1 MLSSMVAERACIMV
15 WDGLRPD
22 MVSRE
27 LTPHLWRLAEEGVWF
42 ERSYAVYPTLTR
54 ANSPAIST
62 GCRPGHAG
70 VPGNTFCLRTGGGW
84 ATFSS
89 GDATNLQRLAAADG
103 RPVLLV
109 DTLAD
114 RVHRA
119 GGRTVVVGS
128 GSPGSAWLQHPR
140 ASETGD
146 LVIANGVPGMEST
159 LDALRARFG
168 PPPRQALPA
177 TRWTSYFTRVITDY
191 VVPELAPMLLVFWH
205 TDPDHTS
212 HFRGLLA
219 PETAQAVH
227 DADQNLGKILESY
240 DRSGLRATTDFIVTS
255 DHGSSTITRRVQPAQ
270 DLAKAVGSGVVAE
283 NGGSAFVYGSANV
296 ALRAVRELDYAG
308 PVFTRDGG
316 ERSMPLDMLGL
327 DGPRAPDVVFS
338 LAWSDQEVDGVAG
351 AAVGTYSKLVVDH
364 GTISPFDLHNTLVAH
379 GPDFRTAWRDAVPVG
394 NIDICPTL
402 THVLGLD
409 SGTRCDGRVLWEA
422 LRDGAQQP
430 PDWRSHE
437 EVTSFSAR
445 GREWRQRVWFEQ
457 VGTTSYVS
465 GGSVQTAT
473 GAG

>member
-1 MLSSMVAERACIMV
+1 MAAERACIMV

-27 LTPHLWRLAEEGVWF
+27 LTPHLWRLAEDGVWF

-62 GCRPGHAG
+62 GCRPGRAG
-70 VPGNTFCLRTGGGW
+70 VPGNTFCLPAGDAL
-84 ATFSS
+84 ATFTS
-89 GDATNLQRLAAADG
+89 GDAGHLQRLADADG

-109 DTLAD
+109 DTVAD

-146 LVIANGVPGMEST
+146 LVIASGVPGMEAT
-159 LDALRARFG
+159 MDALRARFG

-219 PETAQAVH
+219 PETAQAIH

-240 DRSGLRATTDFIVTS
+240 DRSGLRATTDFIMTS
-255 DHGSSTITRRVQPAQ
+255 DHGGSTITRRVRPGQ
-270 DLAKAVGSGVVAE
+270 DLAEMVGPGTIAE
-283 NGGSAFVYGSANV
+283 NGGSAFVYSSAQQ
-296 ALRAVRELDYAG
+296 AIRAVRQLDYAG
-308 PVFTRDGG
+308 PVFTRRG
-316 ERSMPLDMLGL
+316 RHQTMPLALVGL

-338 LAWSDQEVDGVAG
+338 LAWSDEEVEGVSG

-364 GTISPFDLHNTLVAH
+364 GTISPFDLRNTLVAH
-379 GPDFRTAWRDAVPVG
+379 GPDFRTAWRDAMPVG
-394 NIDICPTL
+394 NIDVCPTL
-402 THVLGLD
+402 TYVLGLD
-409 SGTRCDGRVLWEA
+409 PGTQCDGRVLWEA
-422 LRDGAQQP
+422 LRDGAQHAP
-430 PDWRSHE
+430 AWRSHQ
-437 EVTSFSAR
+437 EVVSYSAR
-445 GREWRQRVWFEQ
+445 GQEWLQRVWFDQ
-457 VGTTSYVS
+457 VGSTSYLA
-465 GGSVQTAT
+465 GGAVEAAT
-473 GAG
+473 S